1 MLNVKALL
9 TKILTKD
16 IKVESIAQTSATSV
30 GGNGGTAWTQVRIPS
45 TITPIAI
52 VGYYLDGGSGCS
64 VYNVSVGHDSNGYYG
79 SFALRNGQSTTNS
92 VKITAHV
99 LCRVGGVIRTL
110 KNAISNLYREGVATC

>member
-30 GGNGGTAWTQVRIPS
+30 GANGGTAWTQVRIPS

-79 SFALRNGQSTTNS
+79 SFALRNGQSTVNS
-92 VKITAHV
+92 VKITAYV
-99 LCRVGGVIRTL
+99 LCRVGG
-110 KNAISNLYREGVATC
+110 